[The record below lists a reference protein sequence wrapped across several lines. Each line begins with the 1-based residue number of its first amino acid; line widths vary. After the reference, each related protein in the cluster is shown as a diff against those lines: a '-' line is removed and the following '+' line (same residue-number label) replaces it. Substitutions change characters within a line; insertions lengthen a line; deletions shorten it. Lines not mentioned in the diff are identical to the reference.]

1 MASYARKNWYGTWGK
16 GGSKKK
22 NGGASSNVVDPG
34 LTVRDRSKSVS
45 SHDLS
50 RVKDDDCRQ
59 LPSEEETSQRFSEVS
74 IATPDDEQKILRYKN
89 EAKRK
94 LEELVSTEKSY
105 IKDLEEMHAYI
116 VYLER
121 SKRGEKGIANIPKNL
136 KKGKDRIVF
145 ANIQALREFHLKILP
160 DIEKCVE
167 EPSQLP
173 KIFSRHKDA
182 MKKRYGMFC
191 INKPKSDYIQSE
203 YEDFFSVSAASKT
216 KLNIFSPHCSKSSFF
231 VQKFNFDFPRKI
243 WEVLGEKLVKMLR
256 FWTF

>member
-1 MASYARKNWYGTWGK
+1 MTAFCPSIMASYARKNWYGTWGK
-16 GGSKKK
+16 GGNKKK
-22 NGGASSNVVDPG
+22 TCNEVPNPNVDAGGN

-50 RVKDDDCRQ
+50 SRVKEEIDDSQ
-59 LPSEEETSQRFSEVS
+59 LPDNETNQRYSEASLPNQ
-74 IATPDDEQKILRYKN
+74 DDHEQKILRYQK

-94 LEELVSTEKSY
+94 LEELVSTERSY

-121 SKRGEKGIANIPKNL
+121 SKRGEKGIAPIPKDL

-167 EPSQLP
+167 KPSELP

-203 YEDFFSVSAASKT
+203 YEDFFSVSKA
-216 KLNIFSPHCSKSSFF
+216 I
-231 VQKFNFDFPRKI
+231 
-243 WEVLGEKLVKMLR
+243 EK
-256 FWTF
+256 